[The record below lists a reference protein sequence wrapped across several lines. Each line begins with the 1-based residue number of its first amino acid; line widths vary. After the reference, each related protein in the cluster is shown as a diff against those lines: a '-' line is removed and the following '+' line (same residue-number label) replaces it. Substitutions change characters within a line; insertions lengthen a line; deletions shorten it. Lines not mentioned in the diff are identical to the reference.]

1 MDTNDKSH
9 YWASKPTEEVGH
21 DVVRRIEGYY
31 EYIRKNGRIALWRRA
46 YEAYYSSVRSGGQVY
61 NSGELDEY
69 TNVDVNDFRNLLLH
83 LKSMIMAQRIAFDP
97 QAINTDHDSM
107 SQVIL
112 SRSILENELRE
123 GDLEDVADT
132 VIENGLVFGEGY
144 VELSWDTNGGATYTT
159 DDEGEPV
166 REGAL
171 EMYVYTP
178 TDIIFD
184 YTRTDTKHDWYITR
198 RLKNRYDLMAK
209 YPDLEEEILHAN
221 VSTQQKDTIFGVEIM
236 DDSDLIPVFVLHHKP
251 TDALPEGRY
260 LEMVGPDAI
269 LNEGPYPHETLQIY
283 PMQPSTQRGTP
294 FGYSVSF
301 DLLPLQEAV
310 NNLYATVATN
320 QANFGVQNILV
331 PEGHNLSV
339 QSITDGLNLL
349 TYNPNVGKPESL
361 NLTNTPREIFDF
373 IQMLSQKMET
383 IAGVTQVARNSAN
396 VGQLSGAAMALLQA
410 TAIQFNSDLQRSYTK
425 FMERVGTGIIQI
437 YQDYADTERVA
448 AVVGKANKPLMTS
461 WTKEDISGIQRVTVD
476 VGNPLTRTTAGKVS
490 LADSLLQAGMVENAD
505 QYLQVIDTGRIE
517 PLIQGKR
524 DELLNIKSENESLSE
539 GKVVKAVVTD
549 NHAMHVIEHKSVI
562 ASPQARNT
570 PKILEATLAHIQE
583 HINQLRTGDPAVL
596 QLTGQQPLPPEQ
608 PAQAPMAGGSAI
620 PQPGGMTEK
629 PQTAADSG
637 VNMPNE
643 PNMPKNPMTGNSFN
657 MADGGA

>member
-1 MDTNDKSH
+1 MDTNDNSQ
-9 YWASKPTEEVGH
+9 YWAAKPTDEVGS
-21 DVVRRIEGYY
+21 DMVRRIEGYY
-31 EYIRKNGRIALWRRA
+31 EYIRKNGRLSLWRRA
-46 YEAYYSSVRSGGQVY
+46 YKAYYSSIESGGQVY
-61 NSGELDEY
+61 SSGELDEY

-97 QAINTDHDSM
+97 QAVNTDLDSM
-107 SQVIL
+107 RQVIL

-123 GDLEDVADT
+123 GDLEDVADI

-144 VELSWDTNGGATYTT
+144 VELSWNTNGGSTYTT
-159 DDEGEPV
+159 DDDGEPV

-178 TDIIFD
+178 TEVAFD
-184 YTRTDTKHDWYITR
+184 YSRYDSNHDWYITR
-198 RLKNRYDLMAK
+198 RMKNRYDLMAK
-209 YPDLEEEILHAN
+209 YPELEEEIKNAAI
-221 VSTQQKDTIFGVEIM
+221 STSQRDTVFGVDITDE
-236 DDSDLIPVFVLHHKP
+236 SDLIPVYVLHHKP
-251 TDALPEGRY
+251 TDALPEGRFI
-260 LEMVGPDAI
+260 EMVGPDAI
-269 LNEGPYPHETLQIY
+269 LNEGSYPHNEIQIY

-301 DLLPLQEAV
+301 DLLPLEEAK

-320 QANFGVQNILV
+320 QANFGVQNIIV

-373 IQMLSQKMET
+373 IQILSQKMET
-383 IAGVTQVARNSAN
+383 IAGVTQVARNSAQ

-425 FMERVGTGIIQI
+425 LMERLGTGIIQI
-437 YQDYADTERVA
+437 YQDYADTSRVA

-461 WTKEDISGIQRVTVD
+461 WTKEDIQGIQRVTVD
-476 VGNPLTRTTAGKVS
+476 IGNPLTRTTAGKVS
-490 LADSLLQAGMVENAD
+490 LADSLLQAGMVENSD
-505 QYLQVIDTGRIE
+505 QYLQVVETGRIE

-524 DELLNIKSENESLSE
+524 DELLNIKSENEELSE
-539 GKVVKAVVTD
+539 GRNVKAMVTD
-549 NHAMHVIEHKSVI
+549 NHTMHILEHKAVI
-562 ASPQARNT
+562 ASPESRRN
-570 PKILEATLAHIQE
+570 PEIVKATLAHIQE
-583 HINQLRTGDPAVL
+583 HINQLRTGDTAIL

-608 PAQAPMAGGSAI
+608 PAKAPMAGGKSL

-629 PQTAADSG
+629 PQTAADAG
-637 VNMPNE
+637 VNMPSD
-643 PNMPKNPMTGNSFN
+643 PNMPKNPLSGNRFN
-657 MADGGA
+657 TIDGGA